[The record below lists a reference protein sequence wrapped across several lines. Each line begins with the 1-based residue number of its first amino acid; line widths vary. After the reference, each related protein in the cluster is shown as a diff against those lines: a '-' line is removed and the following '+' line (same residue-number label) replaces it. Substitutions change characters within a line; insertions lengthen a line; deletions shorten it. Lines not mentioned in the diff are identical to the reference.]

1 MGTVYQMKYRKY
13 KCSRHKYKTV
23 REAVAYLEG
32 TRRGRGK
39 GISKMQTRHTNYE
52 WVFVERIDA

>member
-1 MGTVYQMKYRKY
+1 MKYRKY